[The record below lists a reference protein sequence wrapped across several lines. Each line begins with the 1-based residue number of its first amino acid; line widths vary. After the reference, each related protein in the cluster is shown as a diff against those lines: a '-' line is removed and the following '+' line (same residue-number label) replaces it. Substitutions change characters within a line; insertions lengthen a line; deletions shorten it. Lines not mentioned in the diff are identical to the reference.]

1 MGLSKAGQR
10 LRYIPLEQC
19 WLFPAT
25 LIIAATVMLFA
36 GDFGREWFRFER
48 GPIADLE
55 LWRIVSG
62 HFVHLGTSH
71 FLLNVA
77 GLMLVWM
84 LAGREFAFRDWLLIA
99 AAAIAAIDIGLW
111 VLSPALQWYVGLS
124 GVLHGLL
131 AAGIVAGLRTRR
143 PDTLVLGTA
152 LLAKLAYEQFAGPL
166 PGSEAAAGDTVV
178 VDAHLY
184 GAIGGAIAA
193 AVLIRVRRDAP
204 I

>member
-1 MGLSKAGQR
+1 MGLSKIGR
-10 LRYIPLEQC
+10 SLRHIAFEQC

-25 LIIAATVMLFA
+25 LIITATVLLLA
-36 GDFGREWFRFER
+36 GDFGREWFRFDRE
-48 GPIADLE
+48 PIAELE

-62 HFVHLGTSH
+62 HFVHLGPSH

-77 GLMLVWM
+77 GLVFVWII
-84 LAGREFAFRDWLLIA
+84 AGREFAFRDWLIVA
-99 AAAIAAIDIGLW
+99 VASIAAIDIGLW

-124 GVLHGLL
+124 GLLHGLL
-131 AAGIVAGLRTRR
+131 SAGIAAGLRARR
-143 PDTLVLGTA
+143 PGMLILGIA

-193 AVLIRVRRDAP
+193 AVLIRVRRGAS

>member
-1 MGLSKAGQR
+1 VL
-10 LRYIPLEQC
+10 
-19 WLFPAT
+19 
-25 LIIAATVMLFA
+25 LFA

-48 GPIADLE
+48 GPIAGLE

-77 GLMLVWM
+77 GLMLVWI
-84 LAGREFAFRDWLLIA
+84 LAGREFAFRGWLLIGA
-99 AAAIAAIDIGLW
+99 ASIAAIDIGLW
-111 VLSPALQWYVGLS
+111 LLSPALQWYVGLS

-143 PDTLVLGTA
+143 PDTLVLGIA
-152 LLAKLAYEQFAGPL
+152 LLAKLAYEQLAGPL